1 MKKPFS
7 SQRGATL
14 IEVLVA
20 ILILSFGV
28 LALGSML
35 AFAVQLPKLAAYRA
49 AAVAIAA
56 GQVERMRANTA
67 GYRGDSYAV
76 TMTYTGETAP
86 HTTETVC
93 VYPACT
99 AASIAALDIYQTK
112 QLLRQELPAGGMR
125 ILCNG
130 ACTFLEGDIWVM
142 WQEPTTG
149 AALNAANSDECP
161 DPTVN
166 PSFTPFTAPKPRCV
180 HIKFKL

>member
-1 MKKPFS
+1 MKTTLKP
-7 SQRGATL
+7 QRGATL

-67 GYRGDSYAV
+67 GFIGDSYV
-76 TMTYTGETAP
+76 VEMSYTGDTAAHP
-86 HTTETVC
+86 AQVVC
-93 VYPACT
+93 AYPACVP
-99 AASIAALDIYQTK
+99 ASIAALDIYQTN

-125 ILCNG
+125 VICNG
-130 ACTFLEGDIWVM
+130 PCTSLEGDIWVM
-142 WQEPTTG
+142 WLEPSTLATLDTVG
-149 AALNAANSDECP
+149 SDECP
-161 DPTVN
+161 DATVAPTFV
-166 PSFTPFTAPKPRCV
+166 PFTAPKPRCV
-180 HIKFKL
+180 HIKFRL